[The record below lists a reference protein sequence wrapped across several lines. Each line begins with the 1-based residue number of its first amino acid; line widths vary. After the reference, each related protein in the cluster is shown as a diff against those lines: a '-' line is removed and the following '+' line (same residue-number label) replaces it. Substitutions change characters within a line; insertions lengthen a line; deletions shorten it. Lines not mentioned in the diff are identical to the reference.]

1 MSEEFV
7 PLVIVTGFLGAGKT
21 TLLNRV
27 LGAQHHRRLAVIVNE
42 LGRIDIDGRLLRAR
56 AGDVVEL
63 AGGCVCHE
71 LRTMDELWQAFAEVI
86 ARGRPDC
93 IVLETTGIAE
103 PAPLLEALAD
113 PPKNAPDVRACRVT
127 TVVDAEAGL
136 DVLERHSEARAQVE
150 SADRI
155 LLSKLD
161 RVAPAR
167 LPSVHATLARLNPHA
182 ERAGFPDTGAGT
194 AALVP
199 WLLGQLAPRAV
210 AKHDGDDN
218 DPHARHAHRH
228 PHQHGQLTVVA
239 LTEDAPLSAEPL
251 LAMCEGLG
259 ANLVRAKGFVNIHG
273 ESRRMLIERAGHQ
286 LHLRPADEW
295 PENQARR
302 SEIVLIGEGL
312 DAAALERQLWACR
325 VERAADWH

>member
-1 MSEEFV
+1 MPTLGSGEFV

-86 ARGRPDC
+86 ERGRPDC

-103 PAPLLEALAD
+103 PAPLLEALTQ
-113 PPKNAPDVRACRVT
+113 PPKNALEKGHDVRACRVV

-161 RVAPAR
+161 RAPAAR
-167 LPSVHATLARLNPHA
+167 LPQVHAALARLNP
-182 ERAGFPDTGAGT
+182 GA
-194 AALVP
+194 
-199 WLLGQLAPRAV
+199 
-210 AKHDGDDN
+210 
-218 DPHARHAHRH
+218 
-228 PHQHGQLTVVA
+228 
-239 LTEDAPLSAEPL
+239 
-251 LAMCEGLG
+251 
-259 ANLVRAKGFVNIHG
+259 
-273 ESRRMLIERAGHQ
+273 
-286 LHLRPADEW
+286 
-295 PENQARR
+295 
-302 SEIVLIGEGL
+302 
-312 DAAALERQLWACR
+312 
-325 VERAADWH
+325 